1 MIVIH
6 ASFPIDPDHREEAL
20 ELIDDLVA
28 ESQQEAGV
36 IDYRAATDV
45 SDPTVVRFFE
55 QYEDEAAFGA
65 HAQADHFQEFAAA
78 LPDLLAGEPD
88 VTRFDVESAED
99 VEL

>member
-6 ASFPIDPDHREEAL
+6 ASFPIDPDRREEGL

-36 IDYRAATDV
+36 LDYRAATDV
-45 SDPTVVRFFE
+45 ADPNVVRFFE

-65 HAQADHFQEFAAA
+65 HAQSDHFQEFSAA
-78 LPDLLAGEPD
+78 LPDLLAGDPD